1 MKLAK
6 VAMAV
11 ADEEEKEKWWRLTLS
26 QLIFTP

>member
-11 ADEEEKEKWWRLTLS
+11 ADEEEKEKWWRLS